1 MATETSSIASEERTL
16 AILSHLVAFLGYM
29 MPFGQLIGPYV
40 ILLLKRGESDFVA
53 HHARESL
60 NFQISITISLL
71 VALVL
76 TTIWIGYLLL
86 FVLLAYSMVMV
97 LVAASHASKRELYTY
112 PVALRVMQ

>member
-1 MATETSSIASEERTL
+1 MASNPAEFPVYSLLNRDLGRETGS
-16 AILSHLVAFLGYM
+16 
-29 MPFGQLIGPYV
+29 P
-40 ILLLKRGESDFVA
+40 
-53 HHARESL
+53 
-60 NFQISITISLL
+60 ISLL